1 MSFIRDLI
9 DKILNTNEDDPI
21 LDARIE
27 FRLNNKEKILIK
39 KYCDLLNINIKNTIA
54 FGDQYND
61 LEMLKIVGCGIAMK
75 NAPLGIKKEV
85 KQNSLRYFLNILSKL
100 FPFASSSI
108 SLSR

>member
-39 KYCDLLNINIKNTIA
+39 KYCDLKRMTISE
-54 FGDQYND
+54 F
-61 LEMLKIVGCGIAMK
+61 IRSTAMK
-75 NAPLGIKKEV
+75 EIDTFINANYKGEDIKC
-85 KQNSLRYFLNILSKL
+85 
-100 FPFASSSI
+100 
-108 SLSR
+108 